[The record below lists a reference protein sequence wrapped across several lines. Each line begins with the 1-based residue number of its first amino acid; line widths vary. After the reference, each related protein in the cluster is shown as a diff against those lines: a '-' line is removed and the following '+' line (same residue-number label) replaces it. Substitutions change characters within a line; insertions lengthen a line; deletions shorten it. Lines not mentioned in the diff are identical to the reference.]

1 MKYDN
6 TNPIH
11 FAIGIMAQRA
21 FDQNRDAS
29 MRQAYNSAVS
39 LIEDALKEDW
49 ALLEMKND
57 FNLTEPSEAF
67 ERYFKIYG

>member
-6 TNPIH
+6 TNPLH
-11 FAIGIMAQRA
+11 LAIGIMAQRA
-21 FDQNRDAS
+21 FDKNRDTS
-29 MRQAYNSAVS
+29 MRQAYLNAVS

-49 ALLEMKND
+49 TLLGMKND

>member
-1 MKYDN
+1 MKYDD
-6 TNPIH
+6 TNPLH
-11 FAIGIMAQRA
+11 FAVGIMAQRA

-29 MRQAYNSAVS
+29 MRQAYNSAIS

-57 FNLTEPSEAF
+57 FNLTKPSEAF
-67 ERYFKIYG
+67 ERYFKIYE

>member
-6 TNPIH
+6 TNPLH
-11 FAIGIMAQRA
+11 FAVGIMAQRA
-21 FDQNRDAS
+21 FDQNRDVS
-29 MRQAYNSAVS
+29 MRQAYLNAIS

-49 ALLEMKND
+49 AVLEIKND

-67 ERYFKIYG
+67 ERYFKIYA

>member
-11 FAIGIMAQRA
+11 FAVGIMAQRA

-29 MRQAYNSAVS
+29 MRQAYLNAIS

-49 ALLEMKND
+49 VMLEMKND

-67 ERYFKIYG
+67 EKYFKIYG